1 MDFNGNMELEMDQRR
16 VLIAKYKT
24 DVALLVKYIPWL
36 ESKVDDSV
44 MSEYN
49 NAGGVSVSFSF
60 PVYDATLMNF
70 VKIAQSTC
78 LMDKNYKYVYS
89 KYRIRTAEDE
99 KRLIA
104 VATLKDIGVLL
115 AILTSY
121 IYRGMT
127 KGSVWPEGVK
137 NGVFLAVVKK
147 LKELI
152 TDPVIM

>member
-36 ESKVDDSV
+36 ESKVDGSV

-104 VATLKDIGVLL
+104 VATLL